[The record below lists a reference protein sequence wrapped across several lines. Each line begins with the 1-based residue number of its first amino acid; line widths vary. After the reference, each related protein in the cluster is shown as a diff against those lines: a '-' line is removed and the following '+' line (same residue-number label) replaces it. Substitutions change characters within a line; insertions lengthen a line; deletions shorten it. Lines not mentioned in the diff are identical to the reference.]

1 MTVDYTQ
8 VPPPHNQQPPQ
19 TNWWSRNW
27 KWVVAVG
34 CLLPLILL
42 GGCVA
47 GLVLIVFKAV
57 RSSDV
62 YTEAL
67 SRAQNNP
74 AVREKLG
81 EPIAPK
87 WWLSGNVNT
96 KNDEGEA
103 NITIPIA
110 GPKGEGQIRA
120 IGSKRSGRWTYQTLE
135 VQIGTETI
143 NLLADSDSSP
153 PESSDTAP
161 PGD

>member
-8 VPPPHNQQPPQ
+8 GPSAGQQPPPA
-19 TNWWSRNW
+19 NWWSRNW

-34 CLLPLILL
+34 CLLPLLLL

-62 YTEAL
+62 YTEAV

-81 EPIAPK
+81 EPITPK
-87 WWLSGNVNT
+87 WWLGGNVNV

-103 NITIPIA
+103 DITIPIA
-110 GPKGEGQIRA
+110 GPKDEGRIRA
-120 IGSKRSGRWTYQTLE
+120 IGTKSGGRWTYQTLE
-135 VQIGTETI
+135 VQIGSETI
-143 NLLADSDSSP
+143 NLLADADSSP
-153 PESSDTAP
+153 PGLTGTAP
-161 PGD
+161 PNE

>member
-8 VPPPHNQQPPQ
+8 VPSSAGQPHPPA
-19 TNWWSRNW
+19 NWWSRNW
-27 KWVVAVG
+27 KWVVVVG
-34 CLLPLILL
+34 CLLPLLL
-42 GGCVA
+42 MGGCVA

-67 SRAQNNP
+67 SRAQSSP
-74 AVREKLG
+74 AVRARLG

-110 GPKGEGQIRA
+110 GPKGDGQIRA
-120 IGSKRSGRWTYQTLE
+120 IGTKRGGRWTYQTLE
-135 VQIGTETI
+135 VVIGTETI
-143 NLLADSDSSP
+143 NLLTEDDSST
-153 PESSDTAP
+153 PESSGTTP
-161 PGD
+161 PGG